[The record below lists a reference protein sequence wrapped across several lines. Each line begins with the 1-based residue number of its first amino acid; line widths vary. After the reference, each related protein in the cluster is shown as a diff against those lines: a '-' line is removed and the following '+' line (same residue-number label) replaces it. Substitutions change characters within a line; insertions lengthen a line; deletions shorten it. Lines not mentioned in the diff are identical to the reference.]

1 MGVYVS
7 FILFQICVALLTGY
21 IMGLANLIVTL
32 ISLPFDNNPIL
43 KRIFTFIN
51 VLFQN
56 YIAVSVLL
64 GTTFAFYDYYSPTKK
79 LSIISLVVISFLCYF
94 LNLLTSGFNRIKNET
109 DYELQNQMT
118 INMFLSI
125 IISIVLF
132 VLLYCCQDLI
142 WFYPG
147 LLLCKFVLWI
157 TKIRIVGS
165 IFNFVMTAIS
175 GAVLLHWV
183 FTFVLATIA
192 LIAAAIDKINK

>member
-7 FILFQICVALLTGY
+7 FILLQICTTLLVGY
-21 IMGLANLIVTL
+21 ITGFANLIVTL

-51 VLFQN
+51 VLLQN

-64 GTTFAFYDYYSPTKK
+64 GTTFAFYDYYLPTKK

-94 LNLLTSGFNRIKNET
+94 LNIYTSAYNRFKNET
-109 DYELQNQMT
+109 DYELKNQIT

-125 IISIVLF
+125 IIAIVLF

-147 LLLCKFVLWI
+147 LLLCRFILWI

-165 IFNFVMTAIS
+165 IFNFVLTAIS

-183 FTFVLATIA
+183 FTFVLAIFA